1 LSILAKDCPDCGE
14 TNPAYA
20 VRCRCGYEFN
30 ETVDQGEED
39 DDLALTVQEEELYL
53 EYLNARAQ
61 QAAADARHAVQ
72 AAGEQPNNKV
82 AAAQAERAQAAAK
95 TAAAEFESQQARV
108 ATAVKALKGN
118 NSASPLADSGS
129 ARQTSAPAKPEALP
143 STAAPPR
150 TSPKPTVSPAATAKS
165 ERPASVTSPVNSS
178 TPVNKASDVHAGTRA
193 ASSPAT
199 QTASAES
206 RKASPTAATP
216 TPTALEKAPVP
227 NRPAAVPPARMVA
240 ETTSSVGRDHNA
252 TAKATPEPSAIPS
265 ADSKSAEHKQG
276 AAPTPTASA
285 TDSSV
290 ARGKPTD
297 VPKIEPENGG
307 KRDDTSEKPTST
319 VLNATPKT
327 GAADAPVSNKTP
339 QAPRH
344 WPQPP
349 APSNWPKN

>member
-165 ERPASVTSPVNSS
+165 ERPASVTSPVSS
-178 TPVNKASDVHAGTRA
+178 QQPGHANRQRRVAQSQSHCRDADPNCAGK
-193 ASSPAT
+193 
-199 QTASAES
+199 SA
-206 RKASPTAATP
+206 
-216 TPTALEKAPVP
+216 
-227 NRPAAVPPARMVA
+227 RPKQARSGPARPYG
-240 ETTSSVGRDHNA
+240 GRNN
-252 TAKATPEPSAIPS
+252 I
-265 ADSKSAEHKQG
+265 Q
-276 AAPTPTASA
+276 
-285 TDSSV
+285 
-290 ARGKPTD
+290 R
-297 VPKIEPENGG
+297 
-307 KRDDTSEKPTST
+307 R
-319 VLNATPKT
+319 
-327 GAADAPVSNKTP
+327 
-339 QAPRH
+339 PR
-344 WPQPP
+344 
-349 APSNWPKN
+349 S